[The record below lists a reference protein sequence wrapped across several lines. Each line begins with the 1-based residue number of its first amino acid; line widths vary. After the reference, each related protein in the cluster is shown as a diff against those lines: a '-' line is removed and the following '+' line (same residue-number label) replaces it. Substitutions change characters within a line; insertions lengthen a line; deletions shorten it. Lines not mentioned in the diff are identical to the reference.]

1 MKLFAFP
8 QTELEF
14 VGNKKPYDYFNI
26 INEKCEKKSWHDIP
40 LLRGELL
47 STEPLQYKFY
57 SDFFP
62 NNKVPQSFKTSIIV
76 TLENSAEETRF
87 IIKTKA
93 GVPFWIL
100 CSIFSFTFLLEV
112 YKTIFEKHNI
122 GTLFSPAIFIVAFYS
137 LEFYILKRLIRNFR
151 NEVHA

>member
-8 QTELEF
+8 LTELEF

-26 INEKCEKKSWHDIP
+26 INEKCEKKSWHDLP

-62 NNKVPQSFKTSIIV
+62 NNKVPQSFKTSITV
-76 TLENSAEETRF
+76 TLESSAAGTRF

-100 CSIFSFTFLLEV
+100 SSIFSFTFLLEV
-112 YKTIFEKHNI
+112 YKAIFEKHNI
-122 GTLFSPAIFIVAFYS
+122 GSLFSPAIFIVAFYF
-137 LEFYILKRLIRNFR
+137 LELYILKRLIRNFR
-151 NEVHA
+151 NEVQA